1 VLKAQNKN
9 EDVSKIKKLFS
20 ELNIQSEQ
28 TKYKLKSCRNSKE
41 RNFVPKFNPDQKI
54 ILEHFQIRIDKTI
67 KKRFVMN

>member
-9 EDVSKIKKLFS
+9 EDVPKIKKLFS

-28 TKYKLKSCRNSKE
+28 TKYKLNSCRNSKE
-41 RNFVPKFNPDQKI
+41 RNFMSKFNPDQKI
-54 ILEHFQIRIDKTI
+54 ILEHLQIRIHKTV